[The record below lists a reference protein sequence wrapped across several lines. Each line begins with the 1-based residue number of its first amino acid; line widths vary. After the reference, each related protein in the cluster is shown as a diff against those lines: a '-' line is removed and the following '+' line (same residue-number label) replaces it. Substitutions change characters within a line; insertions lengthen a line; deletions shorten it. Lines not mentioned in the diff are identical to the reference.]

1 MGGTQ
6 NGEYSGSWKQ
16 FKGAV
21 GYWLRLI
28 AIIIGAFLGSA
39 LLIFVSVKLGI
50 YLRRRDLMNKIAV
63 LEGQLES

>member
-1 MGGTQ
+1 MGGTKD
-6 NGEYSGSWKQ
+6 GDYSGSWKQ

-39 LLIFVSVKLGI
+39 ILIFVAVKLGI
-50 YLRRRDLMNKIAV
+50 YLRRRDLLNKIAV
-63 LEGQLES
+63 LEGELES